1 MMSHYGLPYEFDD
14 HWIRGSLEL
23 SIETLTGTAFEI
35 KVSPND
41 TIMSIKS
48 KIQSVEGIPI
58 SQQHLLYNLEE
69 LDNSASVRDYSI
81 QNGATLKLVLSMR
94 VGPISTKRLPPVD
107 EIAWRELQEL
117 MLDTHRDDIYERLPS
132 GSRVTVLIFCDG
144 EQVNLLKVVENEDG
158 SFSPLSDSWN
168 GRSIRNLFAEEDPEE
183 SAKRLQEN
191 SVTMGK
197 VQELKERLE
206 SLSIQRKEKKSEDSA
221 EGECSKPRASLEG
234 DSKRENSRNYSLVGY
249 PPSDLSSHSSSLKLI
264 RRSEKDLE
272 EQEPFRPRRRLLSC
286 SKVSMAGLSKAR
298 KEAENIIRMQKL
310 SVFVDSEANYGLKR
324 PPLPEI
330 RRSED
335 DKKITQDEKLGK
347 NLREKTARSIAI
359 VKEEND
365 VAPTAS
371 ICSSQGS
378 VLALA
383 SSDEVAAAI
392 AFSPISRD
400 RVSTTVGRSR
410 YKVSRYVLEND
421 ERPKTTSGKPNERR
435 ETKSEQYCSLVPGS
449 ETSKRTGNILSTI
462 SNILPRTKEGTGE
475 QAGQPPSITHYPSF
489 RDELLKPV
497 ASQKLTPPLVKKRLR
512 CSQCKKKLNITNTY
526 NCRCGE
532 LFCAV
537 HRYSEVHN
545 CVFDYKQEGRK
556 LLQQMNPLIAASK
569 LPKI

>member
-1 MMSHYGLPYEFDD
+1 MLGSSTGLLHVYSQFDV
-14 HWIRGSLEL
+14 HS
-23 SIETLTGTAFEI
+23 
-35 KVSPND
+35 
-41 TIMSIKS
+41 
-48 KIQSVEGIPI
+48 
-58 SQQHLLYNLEE
+58 
-69 LDNSASVRDYSI
+69 
-81 QNGATLKLVLSMR
+81 
-94 VGPISTKRLPPVD
+94 
-107 EIAWRELQEL
+107 
-117 MLDTHRDDIYERLPS
+117 
-132 GSRVTVLIFCDG
+132 
-144 EQVNLLKVVENEDG
+144 
-158 SFSPLSDSWN
+158 
-168 GRSIRNLFAEEDPEE
+168 RNLFAEEDPDE

-206 SLSIQRKEKKSEDSA
+206 TLSIQRKEKKSEDSA
-221 EGECSKPRASLEG
+221 GGECSK
-234 DSKRENSRNYSLVGY
+234 SKTIREEDGQKENSRSCNLLGY
-249 PPSDLSSHSSSLKLI
+249 PPSDLTGHSSSLKLI

-272 EQEPFRPRRRLLSC
+272 EQESFRPRRRLLSC

-310 SVFVDSEANYGLKR
+310 SVFVDAESNCGLKR

-330 RRSED
+330 RRSEKD
-335 DKKITQDEKLGK
+335 DKKMTQEEKLGK

-365 VAPTAS
+365 VSPTPP
-371 ICSSQGS
+371 ICPSQGP
-378 VLALA
+378 VLAVA
-383 SSDEVAAAI
+383 SNEEVAAAI

-410 YKVSRYVLEND
+410 YKLSRYVLENN
-421 ERPKTTSGKPNERR
+421 ERPKTASGKSDERR
-435 ETKSEQYCSLVPGS
+435 DVKPEEYCSLLPAS
-449 ETSKRTGNILSTI
+449 DTTKRASSVLSSI
-462 SNILPRTKEGTGE
+462 SSILPRTQEETGE
-475 QAGQPPSITHYPSF
+475 QAKQPPSITHFPSF
-489 RDELLKPV
+489 RDAELSKPV